1 MEKGGGEG
9 SGEGTVWFGGC
20 AGHGPARKKW
30 GWRGEGGGGE
40 GMVGAA
46 RCARYRRGRGMPG
59 PKPRAPPQVKIE
71 RLGQFNLKGIQQAPQ
86 YRKKLNG
93 FYLGLVDC
101 LQRRLDHASVETGVL
116 QQTYEIF
123 DLKGLGEDWGGG

>member
-1 MEKGGGEG
+1 VKRGGEQLVI
-9 SGEGTVWFGGC
+9 GTL
-20 AGHGPARKKW
+20 APARTCI
-30 GWRGEGGGGE
+30 
-40 GMVGAA
+40 A
-46 RCARYRRGRGMPG
+46 RNAGSRR
-59 PKPRAPPQVKIE
+59 PRPPLPPRSFNPFLAPSVPLRLLPPSPRCQVKIE

-101 LQRRLDHASVETGVL
+101 LQRRLDNASVETGKL

-123 DLKGLGEDWGGG
+123 DLKGLGE